1 MMEKVLLRPM
11 QAQDTAAVAA
21 LERACFSAPW
31 SEASIAGELSNP
43 LSRWLVA
50 ERDGEIL
57 GYVGSQTVPPEAD
70 VMNLAVAEPARGQGL
85 GRALMAALM
94 AALADEGIFELGLEV
109 RASNAPALALYG
121 ALGFQEAGRRKNYYR
136 SPMEDAL
143 ILKRKLERE

>member
-1 MMEKVLLRPM
+1 MMEMVLLRPM

-57 GYVGSQTVPPEAD
+57 GYVGSQMVPPEAD

-94 AALADEGIFELGLEV
+94 AALADEGIRELSLEV

>member
-31 SEASIAGELSNP
+31 SEASIAGELQNP

-50 ERDGEIL
+50 ERGGVVL
-57 GYVGSQTVPPEAD
+57 GYVGSQMVPPEAD
-70 VMNLAVAEPARGQGL
+70 VMNLAVAPDARGQGF
-85 GRALMAALM
+85 GRALMTALM
-94 AALADEGIFELGLEV
+94 AALAVEGVSELSLEV

-136 SPMEDAL
+136 SPTEDAL
-143 ILKRKLERE
+143 ILKRKLEKE